1 MGRKSLITRSDY
13 MSWKD
18 RGEKIV
24 MLTAYDAAFAGIMNS
39 SGVIDVILVGDS
51 MGMVIQ
57 GHTSTRE
64 VRMEDMLY
72 HTEIVGRSAPD
83 LPIIGDMPYHTFDTP
98 DEALQNAG
106 ALIDAGADG
115 VKIEGNKP
123 EVVRKITAAGIPL
136 IGHLG
141 LLPQTATEYKVQA
154 KDEKDAEQLVQDA
167 IELQDYGAAAIVLEA
182 VPRSLAARVTGMLQI
197 PTIGIGAGPDCDGQV
212 LVMHDMLGLTRVR
225 LPKFVKQYARL
236 DEVVLRAF
244 TDYSREVKN
253 SGFPSDEYSY
263 H

>member
-1 MGRKSLITRSDY
+1 MDRRSLITRSDY

-18 RGEKIV
+18 AGDRIV

-51 MGMVIQ
+51 MGMVVQ
-57 GHTSTRE
+57 GRDSTRD

-72 HTEIVGRSAPD
+72 HTEIVDRSAPD
-83 LPIIGDMPYHTFDTP
+83 LPIIGDMPFHTFDTP
-98 DEALQNAG
+98 EEALRNAG

-123 EVVRKITAAGIPL
+123 DVVRRITSAGIPL

-141 LLPQTATEYKVQA
+141 LLPQTATAYKVQA
-154 KDEKDAEQLVQDA
+154 KEKREAEQLLQDA
-167 IELQDYGAAAIVLEA
+167 VELQDCGAAAVVLEA
-182 VPRSLAARVTGMLQI
+182 VPRSLAARVTEILHI

-212 LVMHDMLGLTRVR
+212 LVMHDMLGLTRGRV
-225 LPKFVKQYARL
+225 PKFVKRYAGL
-236 DEVVLRAF
+236 DEEILQAF
-244 TDYSREVKN
+244 IEYSREVKN
-253 SGFPSDEYSY
+253 GEFPSDEYSY